1 MAPMSGKLQMQHLA
15 WRAGFGESL
24 PVIEDWSHKKRK
36 QIVDK
41 VLIGPEKD
49 KSAPVTLTNP
59 PETPD
64 IPKGQMTK
72 DEKKEKRRME
82 TQGIK
87 DLNIAWINTMV
98 NSEHPLREKMALFW
112 HGHFA
117 SRTTRAVFS
126 EQLLEVIRT
135 NALGNF
141 GDLLIGV
148 SKSSA
153 MLEYLNNKQNR
164 KAHPNENFARE
175 VMELFTLGRGNYTE
189 TDIKESARAFTGW
202 SYDEDGNFVFRA
214 NAHDDGE
221 KTFLGKTGNFTGD
234 DVLKIL
240 LENKQTA
247 TFITAK
253 IYKFFVDDVAD
264 EAKIN
269 LLADKFYTSGYDIKE
284 LMRNI
289 FMADWFYD
297 PRYIGGHIKSPV
309 ELIVGL
315 RRTIPI
321 TFEREEVMLVFQQV
335 LGQTL
340 FYPPNV
346 AGWPGGRNW
355 IDSSSL
361 MYRLQLPQMILY
373 DKESDIKPKEI
384 TPEMGMMQYKEPAT
398 AQVNTALRKQYAKR
412 IKTDINWVPY
422 IKEYEKVSREN
433 LAATITATLLLTNKS
448 VSKELLDS
456 YADVSSRE
464 SYIKSVTIAVM
475 STPEY
480 QLC

>member
-1 MAPMSGKLQMQHLA
+1 MPPISGKLQMQHLA

-24 PVIEDWSHKKRK
+24 PVIEEWSHKKRK
-36 QIVDK
+36 QVVDK
-41 VLIGPEKD
+41 VLIGREKD
-49 KSAPVTLTNP
+49 QLTPLTLANP
-59 PETPD
+59 PEVSDTP
-64 IPKGQMTK
+64 KSQMTK
-72 DEKKEKRRME
+72 DEKKEKRQME
-82 TQGIK
+82 MQGIR

-117 SRTTRAVFS
+117 SRSNRAIFS
-126 EQLLEVIRT
+126 EQLLTIIRT

-141 GDLLIGV
+141 GDLLTGV

-189 TDIKESARAFTGW
+189 TDVKESARAFTGW
-202 SYDEDGNFVFRA
+202 NYDADGNFVFQEK
-214 NAHDDGE
+214 AHDTGD
-221 KTFLGKTGNFTGD
+221 KTFLGKTGDFNGD

-247 TFITAK
+247 KFITTK
-253 IYKFFVDDVAD
+253 IYKFFVDDIPD
-264 EAKIN
+264 DAKIN
-269 LLADKFYTSGYDIKE
+269 ALADKFYASNYDIKE
-284 LMRNI
+284 LMRTI

-297 PRYIGGHIKSPV
+297 ARYIGGHIKSPI

-315 RRTIPI
+315 RRTIPV
-321 TFEREEVMLVFQQV
+321 TFEKEEVMLSFQQI

-384 TPEMGMMQYKEPAT
+384 IPEMGMMQYTPPA
-398 AQVNTALRKQYAKR
+398 NTAFKKQLNKK
-412 IKTDINWVPY
+412 IKTNVNWQPY
-422 IKEYEKVSREN
+422 FKEYEKVSREN
-433 LAATITATLLLTNKS
+433 LAATITDTLLLTNKS
-448 VSKELLDS
+448 VNKALLDS
-456 YADVSSRE
+456 YADATSRE
-464 SYIKSVTIAVM
+464 SYIKSVTIAIM

>member
-1 MAPMSGKLQMQHLA
+1 MTPEDKKNLRKMQ
-15 WRAGFGESL
+15 
-24 PVIEDWSHKKRK
+24 V
-36 QIVDK
+36 
-41 VLIGPEKD
+41 
-49 KSAPVTLTNP
+49 
-59 PETPD
+59 
-64 IPKGQMTK
+64 
-72 DEKKEKRRME
+72 
-82 TQGIK
+82 QGIK

-98 NSEHPLREKMALFW
+98 ESEHPLREKMALFW

-117 SRTTRAVFS
+117 SRTSRVLFS

-141 GDLLIGV
+141 GALLTGV
-148 SKSSA
+148 SKSPA

-189 TDIKESARAFTGW
+189 TDVKESARAFTGW
-202 SYDEDGNFVFRA
+202 SYDEDGNYEFLER
-214 NAHDDGE
+214 AHDKGE
-221 KTFLGKTGNFTGD
+221 KTFLGKTGDFDGD
-234 DVLKIL
+234 DILKIL

-247 TFITAK
+247 KFIAAK
-253 IYKFFVDDVAD
+253 IYRFFVDDVVD
-264 EAKIN
+264 ETKVN
-269 LLADKFYTSGYDIKE
+269 LLADRFYASNYDIRE
-284 LMRNI
+284 LMRSI

-297 PRYIGGHIKSPV
+297 QRYIGGHIKSPV

-315 RRTIPI
+315 RRTVPI
-321 TFEREEVMLVFQQV
+321 TFEKEEVMLTFQQI

-361 MYRLQLPQMILY
+361 MYRILLPQLVLY
-373 DKESDIKPKEI
+373 DQESDIKPKEI
-384 TPEMGMMQYKEPAT
+384 TPEMGMMQYKEP
-398 AQVNTALRKQYAKR
+398 VFKSRFGKKINTKVDWA
-412 IKTDINWVPY
+412 PY
-422 IKEYEKVSREN
+422 VKEYEDVTREN
-433 LAATITATLLLTNKS
+433 LATTITDTLLLTNRGVNKQ
-448 VSKELLDS
+448 LLDS
-456 YADVSSRE
+456 YADSTSRE
-464 SYIKSVTIAVM
+464 SYIKSITIAVM

>member
-1 MAPMSGKLQMQHLA
+1 MTTLQLQHLA
-15 WRAGFGESL
+15 WRAGFGE
-24 PVIEDWSHKKRK
+24 PPNVIDSWTHKRRK

-41 VLIGPEKD
+41 ILIGKEKSGSLKIID
-49 KSAPVTLTNP
+49 RSDL
-59 PETPD
+59 PD
-64 IPKGQMTK
+64 INRKEMTREEKQM
-72 DEKKEKRRME
+72 RRKME
-82 TQGIK
+82 VQGIK
-87 DLNIAWINTMV
+87 DLNISWINTMIS
-98 NSEHPLREKMALFW
+98 SEHPLREKMALFW

-117 SRTTRAVFS
+117 ARTTRVLFS
-126 EQLLEVIRT
+126 QELLDVIRN

-141 GDLLIGV
+141 GELLAGV
-148 SKSSA
+148 SKSPA

-189 TDIKESARAFTGW
+189 TDVKESARAFTGW
-202 SYDEDGNFVFRA
+202 SYDAEGNFRFREKD
-214 NAHDDGE
+214 HDEGE
-221 KTFLGKTGNFTGD
+221 KTVLGKTGNFNGD

-247 TFITAK
+247 KFICTK
-253 IYKFFVDDVAD
+253 VYKFFVDDTVD
-264 EAKIN
+264 EDKVN
-269 LLADKFYTSGYDIKE
+269 FLADKFYTSNYNINE
-284 LMRNI
+284 LMQSL

-297 PRYIGGHIKSPV
+297 KKYIGTHIKSPI

-315 RRTIPI
+315 RRSIPVN
-321 TFEREEVMLVFQQV
+321 FEREEVMLSFQQI
-335 LGQTL
+335 LGQVL

-361 MYRLQLPQMILY
+361 MYRMQLPQLILL
-373 DKESDIKPKEI
+373 DKQSLIMPKEI
-384 TPEMGMMQYKEPAT
+384 TPEMGTMMQLNET
-398 AQVNTALRKQYAKR
+398 LRKQYAKR
-412 IKTDINWVPY
+412 ISTFTNWAPY
-422 IKEYEKVSREN
+422 IKEYEKVKRED
-433 LAATITATLLLTNKS
+433 LAATISNNLLLTTKGINK
-448 VSKELLDS
+448 EILDH
-456 YADVSSRE
+456 YADSTSRE

>member
-1 MAPMSGKLQMQHLA
+1 MPSISGKLQMQHLA

-24 PVIEDWSHKKRK
+24 PVIEEWSHKKRK
-36 QIVDK
+36 QVVDK
-41 VLIGPEKD
+41 VLIGREKD
-49 KSAPVTLTNP
+49 LLTPLTLANP
-59 PETPD
+59 PEVSDTP
-64 IPKGQMTK
+64 KSQMTK
-72 DEKKEKRRME
+72 DEKKEKRQME

-117 SRTTRAVFS
+117 SRANRAVFNQ
-126 EQLLEVIRT
+126 QLLDIIRT

-141 GDLLIGV
+141 GDLLTGV

-189 TDIKESARAFTGW
+189 TDVKESARAFTGW
-202 SYDEDGNFVFRA
+202 NYDADGNFVFQEK
-214 NAHDDGE
+214 AHDTGD
-221 KTFLGKTGNFTGD
+221 KTFLGKTGDFNGD

-247 TFITAK
+247 KFITTK
-253 IYKFFVDDVAD
+253 IYKFFVDDIPD
-264 EAKIN
+264 DAKIN
-269 LLADKFYTSGYDIKE
+269 ALADKFYASNYDIKE
-284 LMRNI
+284 LMRTI

-297 PRYIGGHIKSPV
+297 ARYIGGHIKSPI

-315 RRTIPI
+315 RRTIPV
-321 TFEREEVMLVFQQV
+321 TFEKEEVMLSFQQI

-384 TPEMGMMQYKEPAT
+384 IPEMGMMQYTPPA
-398 AQVNTALRKQYAKR
+398 NTAFKKQLNKK
-412 IKTDINWVPY
+412 IKTNVNWQPY
-422 IKEYEKVSREN
+422 FKEYEKVSREN
-433 LAATITATLLLTNKS
+433 LAATITDTLLLTNKS
-448 VSKELLDS
+448 VNKALLDS
-456 YADVSSRE
+456 YADATSRE
-464 SYIKSVTIAVM
+464 SYIKSVTIAIM